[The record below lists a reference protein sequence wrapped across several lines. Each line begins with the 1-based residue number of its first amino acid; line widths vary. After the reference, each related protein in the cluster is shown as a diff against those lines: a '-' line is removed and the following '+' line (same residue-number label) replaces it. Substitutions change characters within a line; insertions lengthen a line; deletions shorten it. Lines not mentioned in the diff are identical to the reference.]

1 MREHNTDGRYFT
13 LEEAQGLVPWL
24 SEKFSA
30 IAPLREQANK
40 LNAEIESLLERMRSN
55 GGSEA
60 SGLLERRR
68 RTLQE
73 TADQIEQQVRLIQQP
88 GLIVKGIE
96 RALVDFPSI
105 RKGAKCTCAGWRV
118 SCRLVSGTRWT
129 QDSRADSRCKR
140 AVL

>member
-105 RKGAKCTCAGWRV
+105 REGREVYLCWLEGELQISFWHEVDAGFAGRQP
-118 SCRLVSGTRWT
+118 L
-129 QDSRADSRCKR
+129 
-140 AVL
+140 